1 MCIRQ
6 AVATFVL
13 VVLLLPPTTGRAADG
28 GLTHA
33 RQEQVQGREAREV
46 AERNALRLLEEVIN
60 EAAPLTTENRLLVL
74 GRAADLLWPHD
85 EQRARSLF
93 KALSDE
99 FAATADGG
107 GGDEAEEE
115 ARADAYAATRQHLL
129 TIAARHDPRLAS
141 DFLRATRRAATP
153 EVETQLKFALAT
165 QVASSD
171 PTLAAQ
177 LAEQSMQG
185 GFPPQLPDLLTR
197 LRDADPQAAARVVEV
212 VVARLRRESLSV
224 EGSGVGVVVD
234 LLRLNAEGA
243 GAGRASPL
251 LSQQVIREL
260 VEMLSTAASQSPSDD
275 EATLLILQGV
285 LPQVEAQAPALAER
299 IRRRVAGRA
308 RADGV
313 GGGAPEGGTHA
324 EAPGAEPT
332 EAGHRVTYAGRVEG
346 LIEESARRAAAG
358 QNRLALDALDRARA
372 ALAGRARN
380 STQLNAR
387 LQLVRAYAPLDA
399 GRSFELLEFAI
410 DQLNELADATA
421 VVDGF
426 MTDEELTRDGQ
437 LRLRALM
444 NSFGQ
449 MVSVDAADFA
459 PLARA
464 DFTRMKALADSF
476 RRPELRI
483 MAHLLLAESM
493 LGARPAAE
501 RRQVA
506 ASVSAP

>member
-6 AVATFVL
+6 IAATFAL
-13 VVLLLPPTTGRAADG
+13 VVSLFPPAAGRAAGG

-46 AERNALRLLEEVIN
+46 TERNALRVLEEVIG
-60 EAAPLTTENRLLVL
+60 EAAQLTVENRLLVL

-85 EQRARSLF
+85 EQRARTLF

-99 FAATADGG
+99 FAATAEGG
-107 GGDEAEEE
+107 GEAEEE
-115 ARADAYAATRQHLL
+115 ARADAYAAARQHLL
-129 TIAARHDPRLAS
+129 TIVARHDPRLAS

-177 LAEQSMQG
+177 LAEQSIKD
-185 GFPPQLPDLLTR
+185 GFPPQLPDLLAR

-212 VVARLRRESLSV
+212 VVARLRRENLSA
-224 EGSGVGVVVD
+224 GGDGVGVALD
-234 LLRLNAEGA
+234 LLRLNAEAA

-251 LSQQVIREL
+251 LGQQVLREL
-260 VEMLSTAASQSPSDD
+260 VEMLSAAALQSPSDD
-275 EATLLILQGV
+275 EATLLVLQSV

-299 IRRRVAGRA
+299 IRRRVAARA
-308 RADGV
+308 RADNA

-324 EAPGAEPT
+324 EARGTEPT
-332 EAGHRVTYAGRVEG
+332 EAGDRATYAGRVEG
-346 LIEESARRAAAG
+346 LIEEAARLAAAG
-358 QNRLALDALDRARA
+358 QNRLALDALDRGRA

-399 GRSFELLEFAI
+399 GRSFELLEATI
-410 DQLNELADATA
+410 DQLNELADAAA

-437 LRLRALM
+437 LRLHALTA
-444 NSFGQ
+444 SFGQ

-459 PLARA
+459 PLART
-464 DFTRMKALADSF
+464 DFTRMQGLANGF

-483 MAHLLLAESM
+483 MAHLLLAESV

-501 RRQVA
+501 KRRVA
-506 ASVSAP
+506 ASVGAP